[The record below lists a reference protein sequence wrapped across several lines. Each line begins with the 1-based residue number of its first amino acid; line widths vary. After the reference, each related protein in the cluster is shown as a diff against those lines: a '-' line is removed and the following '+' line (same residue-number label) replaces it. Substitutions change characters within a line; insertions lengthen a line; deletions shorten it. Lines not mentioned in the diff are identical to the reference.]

1 MFGAVRKLCHLMDFV
16 VKVFAVTP
24 TTGRADSMSSKI
36 LFPTFN
42 VSLSQAVSIVKTKMN
57 DDSIPFKTRRLAI
70 EQVAYMERLSSV
82 TKDELAKAL
91 CWLLDHYDFD
101 KDGLVEV
108 LRWLFN
114 HYDLDEDI

>member
-1 MFGAVRKLCHLMDFV
+1 
-16 VKVFAVTP
+16 
-24 TTGRADSMSSKI
+24 MSSKI
-36 LFPTFN
+36 LFPTSN
-42 VSLSQAVSIVKTKMN
+42 VSPDQAVNIIKTGLT
-57 DDSIPFKTRRLAI
+57 DERIPLKTRRLSI
-70 EQVAYMERLSSV
+70 EQVAYMERCSSV

>member
-1 MFGAVRKLCHLMDFV
+1 
-16 VKVFAVTP
+16 
-24 TTGRADSMSSKI
+24 MSSKI
-36 LFPTFN
+36 FFPTFN

-70 EQVAYMERLSSV
+70 EQVAYMERCSSV

-91 CWLLDHYDFD
+91 WWLLDHYDFD

>member
-1 MFGAVRKLCHLMDFV
+1 
-16 VKVFAVTP
+16 
-24 TTGRADSMSSKI
+24 
-36 LFPTFN
+36 
-42 VSLSQAVSIVKTKMN
+42 
-57 DDSIPFKTRRLAI
+57 
-70 EQVAYMERLSSV
+70 MERCSSV

>member
-1 MFGAVRKLCHLMDFV
+1 MG
-16 VKVFAVTP
+16 
-24 TTGRADSMSSKI
+24 SKI
-36 LFPTFN
+36 LFPTSN
-42 VSLSQAVSIVKTKMN
+42 VSPDQAVNIIKTGLT
-57 DDSIPFKTRRLAI
+57 DGRIPLKTRRLSI
-70 EQVAYMERLSSV
+70 EQVTYMERCSSV
-82 TKDELAKAL
+82 TKDELTKAL

>member
-1 MFGAVRKLCHLMDFV
+1 
-16 VKVFAVTP
+16 
-24 TTGRADSMSSKI
+24 MSSKI

-82 TKDELAKAL
+82 TKDEL
-91 CWLLDHYDFD
+91 
-101 KDGLVEV
+101 VEV